1 MQFSHLHV
9 HTQFSLLDGAA
20 AIANLLQKAKNN
32 EMKAMAIT
40 DHGNMFG
47 VPKFVAEAKKKDIK
61 PVIGCEFYLARGSR
75 FDKTK
80 NTEVDEKNIY
90 HQLILAKN
98 QIGYK
103 NLAILSSRGFTE
115 GYYYKPRIDKD
126 LIREYKE
133 GLIATTCCLASEVN
147 QAILKKG
154 EVEAEKLF
162 LEWLDI
168 FGEDYYIEIQRHG
181 IPEQETCNEV
191 LLRWA
196 KKHNVKVIA
205 TNDVHYVD
213 VKDAEAQD
221 ILLCLQT
228 GKDFDD
234 PNRMRFENNRFFLKT
249 KEEMEE
255 LFKDVPKAL
264 ENTQEI
270 IDKID
275 SPKITR
281 DILLPVYQ
289 LPQGFTSEIEYLKYI
304 SFEGAKKRYSSI
316 PAEVEERLNFEL
328 NVIKDMGFAGY
339 FLIVQ
344 DFTTAARNLGVS
356 VGPGRGSAA
365 GSLVA
370 YCIGIINIDPI
381 KYDLLFERFL
391 NPERISMPD
400 IDIDF
405 DEDGRQKVIDYV
417 VEKYGKDKV
426 AQIVTFGTMAA
437 KSSIKDVARVLGL
450 PLHEADRLTKLLP
463 DELGVNLRKSLEE
476 VKELKDELNST
487 NPLIKKTLE
496 FAGILEGSAR
506 HTGIH
511 AAGVIIAPDKLEN
524 YVPLCTAKDAELLV
538 TQYDGK
544 YVESVGMLKMDF
556 LGLKTLN
563 IITDCIENIFKIHNI
578 KINPDEIPLDDEKT
592 FELYQRGE
600 TAGTFQFESDGM
612 QKYLQ
617 DLKPSTFED
626 LIAMNAL
633 YRPGPIQ
640 FIPQFINR
648 KLGKE
653 KVEYPHSLLEPI
665 LKHTYGIMVYQEQIM
680 QTAQIMGGFS
690 LGGADLLRRAMGKK
704 DAKTMEE
711 QKVVFIKGA
720 EDKGVDKTKASE
732 VFDVM
737 QKFAEYGFNRSH
749 SAAYSLLAFQTAYL
763 KANYPA
769 EYMAAVLTRNMSDIK
784 KITFF
789 MEECR
794 RRNIS
799 VLGPDVN
806 ESEFKFIVNKHGQ
819 IRFGLGAV
827 KGVGEAAV
835 EAIINDRKNA
845 GNFKS
850 IFQLTSR
857 VNLRAVNKR
866 CLESLAYSGAFD
878 SFENTKRSDFF
889 LKDMEGINLL
899 EKAVKYGFAIQETK
913 NAAQINMFGELEESD
928 VPEPAVIPAP
938 NWSKI
943 ETLKNEKEVI
953 GFYLSGH
960 PLDTFKLQMESF
972 CKNKIT
978 DFNKNLAAFRGKDV
992 VFAGIISQ
1000 AAHRQSKKNGNP
1012 FGSIVVE
1019 DYDDS
1024 IALNLFSENYLK
1036 FKHLLVQDTFVYIMA
1051 KVKPKYGDDTNLD
1064 IEIINIILL
1073 DEVSE
1078 KKTKHVQVSLALKD
1092 LSESLINNL
1101 GQLIEKNPGKIPLRF
1116 VIDDSTDG
1124 ISVEMYPRRFK
1135 VDLSNGILT
1144 KLDNMSDIKVKL
1156 IS

>member
-20 AIANLLQKAKNN
+20 AISNLLQKAKNN

-47 VPKFVAEAKKKDIK
+47 VPKFVAEANKKDIK

-80 NTEVDEKNIY
+80 TTEVDEKNIY

-103 NLAILSSRGFTE
+103 NLSILSSRGFTE
-115 GYYYKPRIDKD
+115 GYYYKPRIDKE
-126 LIREYKE
+126 LIRELKE

-181 IPEQETCNEV
+181 IPEQNICNEV

-228 GKDFDD
+228 GKDFND
-234 PNRMRFENNRFFLKT
+234 PKRMRFENNRFFLKT

-255 LFKDVPKAL
+255 LFKDVPESL

-270 IDKID
+270 IDKIE

-289 LPQGFTSEIEYLKYI
+289 LPQGFTSEIEFLKHI
-304 SFEGAKKRYSSI
+304 SFEGAKKRYSTV

-463 DELGVNLRKSLEE
+463 DELGINLKKSLED
-476 VKELKDELNST
+476 VKELKEELRST
-487 NPLIKKTLE
+487 NPLIRKTLE

-524 YVPLCTAKDAELLV
+524 YIPLCTSKDAELLV

-563 IITDCIENIFKIHNI
+563 IITDCIENIFKIHGI
-578 KINPDEIPLDDEKT
+578 KINPDEIPLEDEKT
-592 FELYQRGE
+592 FELYKRGD
-600 TAGTFQFESDGM
+600 TVGTFQFESEGM
-612 QKYLQ
+612 QKHLQ

-633 YRPGPIQ
+633 YRPGPMQ

-653 KVEYPHSLLEPI
+653 KVEYPHQLLEPI

-711 QKVVFIKGA
+711 QKVVFINGSQ
-720 EDKGVDKTKASE
+720 EKGVDKAKASE

-737 QKFAEYGFNRSH
+737 KKFAEYGFNRSH

-763 KANYPA
+763 KSHYPA

-794 RRNIS
+794 RRNITM
-799 VLGPDVN
+799 LGPDVN
-806 ESEFKFIVNKHGQ
+806 ESEFKFFVNKTGQ

-835 EAIINDRKNA
+835 EALISERESNGI
-845 GNFKS
+845 FKS

-889 LKDMEGINLL
+889 LKDMESVNLL
-899 EKAVKYGFAIQETK
+899 EKSVKYGLAIQETK

-928 VPEPAVIPAP
+928 VPEPPVIPAP

-960 PLDTFKLQMESF
+960 PLDTFRLQMESF
-972 CKNKIT
+972 CKNKIS
-978 DFNKNLAAFRGKDV
+978 DLNKNLTAYRGKDV

-1000 AAHRQSKKNGNP
+1000 ATHRQSKKNGNP

-1036 FKHLLVQDTFVYIMA
+1036 FKHMLVQDTFVYIMA
-1051 KVKPKYGDDTNLD
+1051 KVKPKYKDDTNLD

-1092 LSESLINNL
+1092 LSESLINSL

-1124 ISVEMYPRRFK
+1124 ISIELYPRKFK
-1135 VDLSNGILT
+1135 VDLTGGILS
-1144 KLDNMSDIKVKL
+1144 KLDNMSDLKVKL